1 MSPSF
6 CTVDR
11 LLWFIREMDASKSSL
26 TMDELHEVAQRY
38 LSRLDG
44 QLEEEKK
51 QRRPGRLMSK
61 RQQEIEAT
69 KEREERQYA
78 KEGLGGSTEHQA
90 CVSRIL
96 TLAVY
101 IAVLPDLCD
110 EESVQSA
117 RYWDEQLQG
126 NPGYYR

>member
-1 MSPSF
+1 
-6 CTVDR
+6 
-11 LLWFIREMDASKSSL
+11 
-26 TMDELHEVAQRY
+26 MDELHEVAQRY

-78 KEGLGGSTEHQA
+78 KEGLGGSRAHLT
-90 CVSRIL
+90 VMRLRIL
-96 TLAVY
+96 TLA
-101 IAVLPDLCD
+101 AHTTVLPDLCD

>member
-1 MSPSF
+1 
-6 CTVDR
+6 
-11 LLWFIREMDASKSSL
+11 
-26 TMDELHEVAQRY
+26 MDELHEVAQRY

-78 KEGLGGSTEHQA
+78 KEGLGGSRAH
-90 CVSRIL
+90 L
-96 TLAVY
+96 TYAFENTDFGGVHY
-101 IAVLPDLCD
+101 SP
-110 EESVQSA
+110 A
-117 RYWDEQLQG
+117 RPL
-126 NPGYYR
+126 R